1 MQIKRI
7 FLEENNPDC
16 WLDCYIANPVNGF
29 TRSAI
34 LVIPGGGYGCV
45 CSDREGEPIGL
56 GFVSHGYNAFV
67 LQYNVARTKVYPAQ
81 LIQASLAMAHI
92 RDHADEY
99 GIDPNKVFVT
109 GFSAGGHLAGS
120 LGTMWH
126 RQCVYDATG
135 MEYGKN
141 RPNGMMLVYP
151 VVSVDKTFAHLG
163 SFQNV
168 LGKDDP
174 TEEELAMV
182 SIDLAVDEKSV
193 PLFLVHTSNDQLVDI
208 RNALVLGEAYRKA
221 GLTFEMHIYP
231 DAPHGI
237 ALGNDITRC
246 GNPKYSDPAMAQWI
260 SHAVY
265 WASKQG
271 QQ

>member
-1 MQIKRI
+1 MYIKRI
-7 FLEENNPDC
+7 YLEEGNDQC
-16 WLDCYIANPVNGF
+16 WLDAYIADPVQGY

-45 CSDREGEPIGL
+45 CSNREGEPIGL
-56 GFVSHGYNAFV
+56 GFMSHGYNAFV

-81 LIQASLAMAHI
+81 LIQASLAVAHI
-92 RDHADEY
+92 RDHAEEY
-99 GIDPNKVFVT
+99 GIDPQKVFVT

-126 RQCVYDATG
+126 RPCVYEATG

-151 VVSVDKTFAHLG
+151 VVSAVAEFTHQS
-163 SFQNV
+163 SFQNL
-168 LGKDDP
+168 LGEDNP
-174 TEEELAMV
+174 TGEMLTNASLEA
-182 SIDLAVDEKSV
+182 AVDEKSV
-193 PLFLVHTSNDQLVDI
+193 PLFLVHTSNDQVVDI
-208 RNALVLGEAYRKA
+208 RHALLLADAYKKA
-221 GLTFEMHIYP
+221 GLLFEMHVYP

-246 GNPKYSDPAMAQWI
+246 GNEKYSDPAMSKWI
-260 SHAVY
+260 AHAVY
-265 WASKQG
+265 WAEKYG
-271 QQ
+271 K